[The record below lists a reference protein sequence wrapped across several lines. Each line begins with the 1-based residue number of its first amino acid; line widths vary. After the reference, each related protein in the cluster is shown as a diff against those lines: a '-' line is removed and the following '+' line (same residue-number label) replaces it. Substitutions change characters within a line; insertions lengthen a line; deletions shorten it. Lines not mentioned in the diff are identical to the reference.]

1 MKSCFPNIASFFV
14 GGVLP
19 RRRRQLTSGTR
30 SVRRWRGR
38 RFLPAACKNGRCAVS
53 GWGRSPVGVS
63 ASLPASAAVRFLW
76 GTSGNAVHRR
86 GRAASA
92 TRSFPSTAR
101 PQPTVSNEA
110 LQATRPNHDGLPL
123 RDVPSLR
130 TFVHARRRAG
140 RLSFRR

>member
-1 MKSCFPNIASFFV
+1 MKSCFPNTASFFV

-19 RRRRQLTSGTR
+19 RGRRQLASGGR
-30 SVRRWRGR
+30 SVQRWRGR
-38 RFLPAACKNGRCAVS
+38 RSPRVVCGNGRCAVS
-53 GWGRSPVGVS
+53 GWGRRPVVGS
-63 ASLPASAAVRFLW
+63 ASLPASAACPLLW

-110 LQATRPNHDGLPL
+110 LQATRPNHDNLPL
-123 RDVPSLR
+123 RDVPSLLASIN
-130 TFVHARRRAG
+130 FGVRAG

>member
-1 MKSCFPNIASFFV
+1 MKSCFPNTASFVV

-19 RRRRQLTSGTR
+19 RGCRQLASGGR
-30 SVRRWRGR
+30 SVQRWRGR
-38 RFLPAACKNGRCAVS
+38 RFLPAACENGRCAVS
-53 GWGRSPVGVS
+53 GWGRRPVAVS
-63 ASLPASAAVRFLW
+63 ASLPASAAVPFLW

-110 LQATRPNHDGLPL
+110 LQATRPNDDGLSL

-130 TFVHARRRAG
+130 SFVYPRRRAG